1 MASRAAYPHH
11 ESRADPSPTP
21 DTWQVAASQSYMLQ
35 QRELASAASP
45 DGGGLGPAKRKAEEA
60 LEGEDAKRAAS

>member
-1 MASRAAYPHH
+1 
-11 ESRADPSPTP
+11 
-21 DTWQVAASQSYMLQ
+21 MLQ
-35 QRELASAASP
+35 QRELASAASA